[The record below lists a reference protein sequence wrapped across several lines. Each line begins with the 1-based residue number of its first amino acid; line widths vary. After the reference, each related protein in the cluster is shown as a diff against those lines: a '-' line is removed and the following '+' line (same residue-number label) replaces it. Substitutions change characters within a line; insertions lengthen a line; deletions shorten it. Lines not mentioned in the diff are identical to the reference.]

1 MAIASDDRPGKRCG
15 MTAGSA
21 GSAMSGAPHS
31 SSPEPLAGRRIL
43 IVEDES
49 MIALMIALM
58 IQDVLADLGSVV
70 VGPAARIETALELA
84 TTAPIDL
91 AVLDLNLVGES
102 VHPVAE
108 ALAKRGIPFVFTT
121 GYGQRGIAEVWR
133 DRPSLLKPFR
143 PSQLAALLRTT
154 LSVLS

>member
-1 MAIASDDRPGKRCG
+1 MAITSDDRPGKRGG

-21 GSAMSGAPHS
+21 GSAMSGTAHS

-49 MIALMIALM
+49 MIALM

-91 AVLDLNLVGES
+91 AVLDLDLVGEP
-102 VHPVAE
+102 VYPVAE

-154 LSVLS
+154 LSVPS